1 MAELAGKTTRADL
14 GLMFSFRNPAQ
25 WRRPFADVYA
35 DELRLIQ
42 DAEAMGYDTI
52 WLTEHHFADD
62 GYSPS
67 VVTIAAAI
75 AAATSRVRIGFNL
88 LLLPLHNA
96 IRVAEDVATLDVIS
110 NGRIDFGVGQGYA
123 AHEFRGYGI
132 DRSERLGRFVE
143 GLDVLQGLWSGEP
156 FSYHGT
162 HYQIDDARL
171 VPKPVQDPMPVW
183 IGATA
188 EAGVR
193 RAGRRGAN
201 LLGLASTYLQR
212 AYEEARSAAGF
223 DLEHAKVLQ
232 LHWAHVAETE
242 DQAWAEAAPHFHHLL
257 TVYAQWAND
266 SGDADKG
273 GPKAVIP
280 PLDQLRDPG
289 QRLMFPPVFGN
300 AEGVARA
307 LNASMAKVRTTHLAL
322 GVLPGMDPAVTRRSM
337 ERFISE
343 SAPLLT

>member
-1 MAELAGKTTRADL
+1 
-14 GLMFSFRNPAQ
+14 MFSFRNPAQ

-67 VVTIAAAI
+67 VVTIASAI

-88 LLLPLHNA
+88 MLLPLHNA

-123 AHEFRGYGI
+123 AHEFLGYGI
-132 DRSERLGRFVE
+132 DRSERLSRFVE
-143 GLDVLQGLWSGEP
+143 GLDVLQGLWAGEP
-156 FSYHGT
+156 FSYQGT
-162 HYQIDDARL
+162 HYRIEDARL
-171 VPKPVQDPMPVW
+171 VPKPVQDPMPIW

-212 AYEEARSAAGF
+212 AYEEARSQAGYEL
-223 DLEHAKVLQ
+223 DEAKVLQ
-232 LHWAHVAETE
+232 LHWAHVAESE

-257 TVYAQWAND
+257 TVYAQWANE

-273 GPKAVIP
+273 GPKAIIP
-280 PLDQLRDPG
+280 PLGQLREPG
-289 QRLMFPPVFGN
+289 QRLMFPPVFGDSE
-300 AEGVARA
+300 AVAHA

-337 ERFISE
+337 ELFMNE
-343 SAPLLT
+343 SVPLLS

>member
-1 MAELAGKTTRADL
+1 MTELAGRTARPDL
-14 GLMFSFRNPAQ
+14 GLMFGFRNPAE

-35 DELRLIQ
+35 DDLRLIQ
-42 DAEAMGYDTI
+42 EAEAMGYDTI

-75 AAATSRVRIGFNL
+75 AAATSRIRIGFNL

-132 DRSERLGRFVE
+132 DRSERLARFVE
-143 GLDVLQGLWSGEP
+143 GLDVLQGLWSGER
-156 FSYHGT
+156 FSYQGA

-171 VPKPVQDPMPVW
+171 VPKLVQDPMAIW
-183 IGATA
+183 IGANT
-188 EAGVR
+188 ETGVR

-201 LLGLASTYLQR
+201 LLGLASTNLQR
-212 AYEEARSAAGF
+212 AYEDAWSAAGF
-223 DLEHAKVLQ
+223 EPEAAKVLQ
-232 LHWAHVAETE
+232 LRWAHVAETA

-257 TVYAQWAND
+257 TVYA
-266 SGDADKG
+266 
-273 GPKAVIP
+273 
-280 PLDQLRDPG
+280 
-289 QRLMFPPVFGN
+289 
-300 AEGVARA
+300 
-307 LNASMAKVRTTHLAL
+307 
-322 GVLPGMDPAVTRRSM
+322 
-337 ERFISE
+337 
-343 SAPLLT
+343 

>member
-1 MAELAGKTTRADL
+1 
-14 GLMFSFRNPAQ
+14 MFSFRNPAQ

-88 LLLPLHNA
+88 MLLPLHNA

-110 NGRIDFGVGQGYA
+110 NGRVDFGVGQGYA
-123 AHEFRGYGI
+123 AHEFLGYGI
-132 DRSERLGRFVE
+132 DRSERLSRFVE
-143 GLDVLQGLWSGEP
+143 GLDVLQGLWTGEP
-156 FSYHGT
+156 FSYQGA
-162 HYQIDDARL
+162 HYQIEDARL
-171 VPKPVQDPMPVW
+171 VPRPVQDPMPIW

-201 LLGLASTYLQR
+201 Q
-212 AYEEARSAAGF
+212 
-223 DLEHAKVLQ
+223 
-232 LHWAHVAETE
+232 
-242 DQAWAEAAPHFHHLL
+242 
-257 TVYAQWAND
+257 
-266 SGDADKG
+266 
-273 GPKAVIP
+273 
-280 PLDQLRDPG
+280 
-289 QRLMFPPVFGN
+289 
-300 AEGVARA
+300 
-307 LNASMAKVRTTHLAL
+307 
-322 GVLPGMDPAVTRRSM
+322 
-337 ERFISE
+337 
-343 SAPLLT
+343 